1 MPLLDLFEPELTD
14 ETLISRGHLATSPPV
29 EMAEAWDKSV
39 ENGLLFGMSV
49 AHQVAR
55 ERAARDVSNDIYK
68 KTGRWLPPPTGYWD
82 PLRGTATLDAFN
94 KQLEALRPD
103 HPDLPEAYTEEKLN
117 EAAIERSRKA
127 RTDYQHMA
135 ARERTWGGTLG
146 LFGGAAAAGIADPIT
161 AFTIPFGAAGSMG
174 ILRTGLMEAGV
185 NVFGQVGI
193 EAASAPFKEKAQ
205 PGYSASGE
213 ATQNVLEAGAI
224 GFGIGAGV
232 KTLGVAWRGAKNR
245 YWPDEVRDAGNVVES
260 EAQIAETNVAPGGPA
275 SVVHRE
281 NLRRATEGRP
291 DLEEMPPE
299 AVRGY
304 EERIRPA
311 LEARERAV
319 GATREA
325 VAIERTEL
333 LRPFERDTNT
343 LIEGRIALEARA
355 AEVEARA
362 AEAERLRAEVAPI
375 RERLEAIAAEADPV
389 TAARLATI
397 EEELARPG
405 VGRDVSELLRGE
417 RETIRASL
425 EGDPALQR
433 ERGSLGQEIAG
444 RTKELGRL
452 DKAIARER
460 AALAK
465 AQAKLEAAE
474 TKLTTTR
481 DLTIARAEDTQTRA
495 SASQR
500 QARDYWTEQ
509 ARKEIRRLALEAGYE
524 MTQAESAALAK
535 RIVRAS
541 APEARAILDET
552 LLRPRTIAAM
562 PPGSKIGSPTEAPA
576 PAPVRPG
583 TDAPDFEQFFAGS
596 KAVDA
601 DGKPLPLFHG
611 TDADFQR
618 FSQER
623 AGYATGADDAKHG
636 FFFASNIETARSYGT
651 DWNLYQALR
660 LGRILEK
667 ISGGYYSKANE
678 WLMKKL
684 GVSGLIRE
692 GKVLTTY
699 LSIKNPLEIDAAG
712 RSLEGDEMLLLM
724 TRSKKEGHDGLLIRN
739 TRDDGFDD
747 VGDALTDI
755 WVAHRPDQVRIVAS
769 TKSDLASDPGW
780 ELRHPNAQLPTELRM
795 PVPHEEGVP
804 APAVPARLDLE
815 RAASMTQKNIDDVL
829 ASPEVRGAVFA
840 DLDRLRNDIPTFEVP
855 TQAVDAE
862 GRPLLDSDGR
872 PLMVKRK
879 LEDQLAEIEED
890 LAAARELR
898 ACSTFQEAAE

>member
-495 SASQR
+495 RASQR

-562 PPGSKIGSPTEAPA
+562 PPGSKIGSPTEDIATEPPSA
-576 PAPVRPG
+576 QRTIQAY
-583 TDAPDFEQFFAGS
+583 
-596 KAVDA
+596 
-601 DGKPLPLFHG
+601 HG
-611 TDADFQR
+611 TRASEDFSIVDPTKSKGKEEEGVAFFTRNPEQA
-618 FSQER
+618 SS
-623 AGYATGADDAKHG
+623 YATLTGRETEGAGPRVYPVNIVPGKTKTFDLLDMWKNDPSFREEMKARNPGMFSYWEQQIEEGIRYQDDVINPRFREHG
-636 FFFASNIETARSYGT
+636 LPEESYQIPLST
-651 DWNLYQALR
+651 EAT
-660 LGRILEK
+660 
-667 ISGGYYSKANE
+667 
-678 WLMKKL
+678 
-684 GVSGLIRE
+684 LIAINR
-692 GKVLTTY
+692 
-699 LSIKNPLEIDAAG
+699 A
-712 RSLEGDEMLLLM
+712 
-724 TRSKKEGHDGLLIRN
+724 KKEGLDTAIIKNIQEHGEQIIVLNQANIKPRFAEDN
-739 TRDDGFDD
+739 S
-747 VGDALTDI
+747 
-755 WVAHRPDQVRIVAS
+755 WV
-769 TKSDLASDPGW
+769 
-780 ELRHPNAQLPTELRM
+780 LRHPNAQLPTELRM

-815 RAASMTQKNIDDVL
+815 RAASMTQKDIDDVL

-840 DLDRLRNDIPTFEVP
+840 DLDRLRNDNPTFEVP

-872 PLMVKRK
+872 PIMVKRK
-879 LEDQLAEIEED
+879 LEDQLAEIDED